1 MSNVNI
7 IVAVGNYVAE
17 KGYAIG
23 KNGGLPWSCP
33 QDLKWFKDTT
43 IGHAVIMGRKTYESI
58 KKPLKDRINIVV
70 SSKTIAYDGDEKL
83 YTSNSVEN
91 AIELAKSL
99 TVNDVFIIG
108 GASIYKYALDNDL
121 VDKIYIDYLAQE
133 VDDADAFFPSFHD
146 NKTWDEIGDTVE
158 VVKNKA
164 YAKVYCKM
172 RGVNNNVDNQY
183 LNLVNEIIADG
194 EVKDT
199 RAGKT
204 RSLFGKQ
211 LRFNLK
217 EGLPMLTT
225 KKMFTKGVIHELL
238 WFIKGDT
245 NIKYLVDN
253 GVHIWDDDA
262 YRYFLELSKFGF
274 FEKRTNLPKLQR
286 GYYKVSFNLTKEEFL
301 EKVKSQD
308 VTLYYDKGN
317 ELVKYSFGDLNK
329 VYGYQ
334 WTNWGG
340 RNQITELIE
349 TLKKNPD
356 DRRMIISAWNVAD
369 IPTMALPPC
378 HYCCQFYTKKMTE
391 VERWNYFEKYLLK
404 ENDTEGN
411 CNLCVSRG
419 ENYVSGSLVSYLDKM
434 NVPSRK
440 LSCMWN
446 QRSVDTLLGL
456 PFNIMSYAVFTHMI
470 AQCANMDVDELIF
483 SGGDVHVYENQIET
497 YNETQKKNSPKMYA
511 LPTLV
516 LNRDIKNIEEFTYED
531 IKIVGY
537 ESYPKVTYPLSVG
550 L

>member
-1 MSNVNI
+1 MVNI
-7 IVAVGNYVAE
+7 IVAVANYYAE

-23 KNGGLPWSCP
+23 KSGGIPWSCP
-33 QDLKWFKDTT
+33 QDMKWFKDTT
-43 IGHAVIMGRKTYESI
+43 IGHAVIMGRKTFDSL
-58 KKPLKDRINIVV
+58 KKPLKDRINIVIT
-70 SSKTIAYDGDEKL
+70 SKDIVTNSEEKI
-83 YTSNSVEN
+83 YAVKSVEE
-91 AIELAKSL
+91 AISLAKSL
-99 TVNDVFIIG
+99 TMNDIFIIG
-108 GASIYKYALDNDL
+108 GASIYKYALEHDL
-121 VDKIYIDYLAQE
+121 VDKIYIDYLSE
-133 VDDADAFFPSFHD
+133 FVEDADAFFPMWF
-146 NKTWDEIGDTVE
+146 WQIGSSWEEVGETVE
-158 VVKNKA
+158 ILKGKA
-164 YAKVYCKM
+164 YAKEYVKL
-172 RGVNNNVDNQY
+172 RGENNNVDNQY
-183 LNLVNEIIADG
+183 LDLVNEIIEHG

-262 YRYFLELSKFGF
+262 YRYFLELSKIGL
-274 FEKRTNLPKLQR
+274 FEKRTDLPKPQR
-286 GYYKVSFNLTKEEFL
+286 GYYDVSFNLTKEEFL

-317 ELVKYSFGDLNK
+317 GWLEYSFGDLDK

-340 RNQITELIE
+340 HNQITELIE

-356 DRRMIISAWNVAD
+356 DRRMIISAWNVGD
-369 IPTMALPPC
+369 IPDMALPPC

-404 ENDTEGN
+404 EEDTEGN

-419 ENYVSGSLVSYLDKM
+419 ENYASGSLVSYLDKM

-440 LSCMWN
+440 LSCMWH
-446 QRSVDTLLGL
+446 QRSCDSLLGI

-470 AQCANMDVDELIF
+470 AQCVNMDVDELIF
-483 SGGDVHVYENQIET
+483 DGGDVHVYENQIET
-497 YNETQKKNSPKMYA
+497 YLSTQKLNHPKLYS

-516 LNRDIKNIEEFTYED
+516 LNKDIKNISDFTYDD
-531 IKIVGY
+531 IKIEGY
-537 ESYPKVTYPLSVG
+537 QSYSKISYPLSVG